1 MSWSGQTAA
10 DESDIVM
17 FAQLEISELEEQK
30 TLLEQEV
37 KQLKA
42 ALDKLQKHSLQGG
55 GGGGWSSEQDRR

>member
-55 GGGGWSSEQDRR
+55 GGGGGSSEQDRR